1 MKLPDEFVG
10 GGSIG
15 IASLRGALFV
25 QAEDGRI
32 ALLDTSLAS
41 LLQTSELKI
50 ISPKYMEEA
59 AQTGAKVQS
68 PIKVSEVKIADSL
81 KNKAKNSR
89 NSFIAVRVPGS
100 SSQLAIFEH
109 DTDTTIPSSQ
119 SNPALQSDWSGGG
132 SIVGMVVL
140 VGVVVSCMN
149 AGGFKKGKGAASSG
163 LGGSRGFGGRR
174 K

>member
-59 AQTGAKVQS
+59 A
-68 PIKVSEVKIADSL
+68 
-81 KNKAKNSR
+81 
-89 NSFIAVRVPGS
+89 
-100 SSQLAIFEH
+100 
-109 DTDTTIPSSQ
+109 
-119 SNPALQSDWSGGG
+119 
-132 SIVGMVVL
+132 
-140 VGVVVSCMN
+140 
-149 AGGFKKGKGAASSG
+149 
-163 LGGSRGFGGRR
+163 
-174 K
+174 

>member
-10 GGSIG
+10 GGSVG
-15 IASLRGALFV
+15 IASLRGALFI

-50 ISPKYMEEA
+50 ISPKYMQEA
-59 AQTGAKVQS
+59 SKTGAKVQS

-81 KNKAKNSR
+81 KHKAKNSR
-89 NSFIAVRVPGS
+89 NSFVAVRVPGS
-100 SSQLAIFEH
+100 SSQLALFEH
-109 DTDTTIPSSQ
+109 DTDTAIPSSQ

-140 VGVVVSCMN
+140 VAVVVSCMN
-149 AGGFKKGKGAASSG
+149 AGGFKKNKAASSG
-163 LGGSRGFGGRR
+163 FGGGRGFGRRR